1 MYSVGLHKYIAK
13 AISYI
18 ESIFGQFKKKYHV
31 PMMVHAVIVLKQMI
45 QLLIQQY
52 SLENPIKNT
61 RC

>member
-45 QLLIQQY
+45 QLLIQ
-52 SLENPIKNT
+52 
-61 RC
+61 